1 MNIDSIIMA
10 NYILSKI
17 DCNEAIKLTEPN
29 DILFSNIAQE
39 AIVTG
44 ATFPSGLK
52 IPNDEEWKIYGN
64 FVIKNH
70 QMDASSL
77 GQSSNVSETNPI
89 PSPG

>member
-17 DCNEAIKLTEPN
+17 ECNEAIKLTEPN
-29 DILFSNIAQE
+29 DIHFSNIAQE

-44 ATFPSGLK
+44 ATLPSGLK
-52 IPNDEEWKIYGN
+52 ISNDGEWKIYGN
-64 FVIKNH
+64 FIIKNH
-70 QMDASSL
+70 QIDASSL
-77 GQSSNVSETNPI
+77 GQSSNVSETNPM

>member
-17 DCNEAIKLTEPN
+17 ECNEAIKLTEPN

-39 AIVTG
+39 AIING
-44 ATFPSGLK
+44 ATLPSGLK
-52 IPNDEEWKIYGN
+52 VSNDGEWKIYGN

-77 GQSSNVSETNPI
+77 GQSSNVSEINLALS
-89 PSPG
+89 PS